1 MTGRCGNCGRSRP
14 KDETVQVRGSAGG
27 SYKRGARS
35 MWRRLCRDC
44 VERHVA
50 YVREQQAKG
59 AHTPLTSSHFDYQG
73 AAAAFGIEVGDLWTS
88 QWTSHNGN
96 IITVETRYADGRK
109 AITTTIRN

>member
-14 KDETVQVRGSAGG
+14 KDETVQVFGNAGG
-27 SYKRGARS
+27 NYRRGNRS
-35 MWRRLCRDC
+35 IRRRLCRDC

-59 AHTPLTSSHFDYQG
+59 AHTPLTSSHFDYQS
-73 AAAAFGIEVGDLWTS
+73 AAAQFGIEVGDLWTS
-88 QWTSHNGN
+88 QWMTNDRN